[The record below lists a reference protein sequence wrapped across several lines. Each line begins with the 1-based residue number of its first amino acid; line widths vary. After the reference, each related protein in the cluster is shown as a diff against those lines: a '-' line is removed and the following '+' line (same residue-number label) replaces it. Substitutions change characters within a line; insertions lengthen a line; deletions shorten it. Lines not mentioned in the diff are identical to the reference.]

1 MPDGDEYFEK
11 GVTLMRAV
19 LGDAAADAVL
29 ARHEAAVADGTS
41 EQADFAVRTT
51 WGMLC
56 HRPQATLRDRALV
69 MLACDIQLVRPLAM
83 RDHARL
89 ALYAGV
95 TREEI
100 NELLFHLTQYCG
112 FPTTREAGDVIRA
125 LWRELDEEGA
135 RQPATGNGGDK

>member
-1 MPDGDEYFEK
+1 MAEYRQYFEQ
-11 GVTLMRAV
+11 GLALYRAV
-19 LGDAAADAVL
+19 NGDAAADNAL
-29 ARHEAAVADGTS
+29 ARHEQALTDGTS
-41 EQADFAVRTT
+41 EQADFAMTIT
-51 WGMLC
+51 WGMMC
-56 HRPQATLRDRALV
+56 HRPQATLRDRAIAL
-69 MLACDIQLVRPLAM
+69 LTCDIVLVRPGAM

-125 LWRELDEEGA
+125 LWRDLDEQAANA
-135 RQPATGNGGDK
+135 RDKA

>member
-1 MPDGDEYFEK
+1 MPDSDLHFVQ
-11 GVTLMRAV
+11 GVALMRAV

-29 ARHEAAVADGTS
+29 ARHEGAVRDGTS

-56 HRPQATLRDRALV
+56 HRPQATLRDRALM

-83 RDHARL
+83 RDHSRL

-112 FPTTREAGDVIRA
+112 FLTTREAGEVIRA
-125 LWRELDEEGA
+125 LWRELDQEKQEA
-135 RQPATGNGGDK
+135 SP